1 MSCEYCCKKPYNCPS
16 KTALTGAYISNETM
30 ELRYSSVRHMKWL
43 KDIPE
48 DEYRFEDDK
57 YGLFLLR
64 NNLTNENKY
73 YCSLICLN
81 KHSRLDR
88 LLEQFTFSSQGAGSL
103 KFHKVD
109 IMKYAQKE
117 IDDEEK
123 VTERTQLLEAVKE
136 ELCDNFTKLLM
147 IQHDEIPVADKC
159 TSERTLYQSRI
170 KIVNRLSGYSLEEK
184 RTILDQQLIRSKH
197 NFCKKRTGL
206 IEPDYSSDEASEENS
221 EESDEVTIDSE
232 EPDEAS
238 EDNSEESDE
247 VTIESEEPDEVSDE
261 VSEDK
266 LIQAL
271 NKDLE
276 TVTKEKI
283 DIQEKLYDFQAE
295 LLQEKEYVMFL
306 KKDIEDANEKIEK
319 QRMKIKKLIEDN
331 EQLIKD
337 NFEKEQLRKPY
348 FVSEMIESLDR
359 VSLEE
364 DVIRKQILI
373 YKELLELVY

>member
-81 KHSRLDR
+81 NHSRLDI

-123 VTERTQLLEAVKE
+123 KMTERAQLLELVKQ
-136 ELCDNFTKLLM
+136 ELYDNFTKLLM
-147 IQHDEIPVADKC
+147 IQHDEIPVANKC
-159 TSERTLYQSRI
+159 TSEKSLYESRI
-170 KIVNRLSGYSLEEK
+170 KIVNRLSGYSIEEK

-206 IEPDYSSDEASEENS
+206 IEPDYSSDEASEDNS
-221 EESDEVTIDSE
+221 EVSDEVTIDSE
-232 EPDEAS
+232 EPDE
-238 EDNSEESDE
+238 
-247 VTIESEEPDEVSDE
+247 

-266 LIQAL
+266 LIQSL

-306 KKDIEDANEKIEK
+306 KKDLEEANEKIEK

-331 EQLIKD
+331 EQLITD